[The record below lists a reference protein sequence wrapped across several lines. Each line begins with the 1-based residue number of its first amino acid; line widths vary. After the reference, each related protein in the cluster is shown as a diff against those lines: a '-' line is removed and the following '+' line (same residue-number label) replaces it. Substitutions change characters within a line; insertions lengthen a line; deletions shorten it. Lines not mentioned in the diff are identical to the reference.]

1 MRNFGDMRMSIEGK
15 KNNNIMTITNFLYYM
30 STNLAQVSFY
40 KAFSLYIKWFIDEYG
55 CMNVDQ
61 NSWLGM
67 GRGKPCCET
76 WSM

>member
-1 MRNFGDMRMSIEGK
+1 MK
-15 KNNNIMTITNFLYYM
+15 ITNFLYYM

-40 KAFSLYIKWFIDEYG
+40 KAFRLDIKWFIDKYG
-55 CMNVDQ
+55 CMNGRSKQ
-61 NSWLGM
+61 SWLGM